1 MLITIKEQLS
11 REVHMYKVLVV
22 EDSVTVRKI
31 VNKLIEENPHF
42 TCDLCEDL
50 AEAKGALES
59 GTEYLAAIVD
69 LNLPDAPRGESV
81 ELALSHNVPTIVLT
95 GNFDEFTRAQLLD
108 QGVLDYITKESRYS
122 YLQVAKLVDR
132 LRKNLNTKVLVVE
145 DSMTSRNHICCLLR
159 KFKFQVHEAS
169 DGLEA
174 LDELDNH
181 RDIKMVIADHR
192 MPNMDG
198 YELVKAIRHE
208 KRMQDLVFI
217 GLSATGDSVLTS
229 KFIKSG
235 ANDFL
240 SKPFYHE
247 EFYCRLMQNLESQ
260 EMIQT
265 IRDSANL
272 DPLTNVYNRRFL
284 YEKAEEL
291 FENKRTSTN
300 VIVSMID
307 ADNFKGVNDTYGHKT
322 GDVLLQE
329 FAALLKDYF
338 PDDLIVRYG
347 GEEFTVVS
355 VRPPKVYLSALAT
368 FMDTVRTTKFT
379 HHKFNVTCSIGVC
392 AEEHDSLESQLE
404 VADARLYE
412 AKHSGKDQIILRDS
426 SARALQA

>member
-1 MLITIKEQLS
+1 
-11 REVHMYKVLVV
+11 MYKVLVV
-22 EDSVTVRKI
+22 EDSATVRKI
-31 VNKLIEENPHF
+31 VNKLIEDNPHF

-50 AEAKGALES
+50 AEASTALANNS
-59 GTEYLAAIVD
+59 DYLAAIVD
-69 LNLPDAPRGESV
+69 LNLPDAPNGESV
-81 ELALSHNVPTIVLT
+81 ELALSYNLPTIVLT

-122 YLQVAKLVDR
+122 YLQVSKLIDR
-132 LRKNLNTKVLVVE
+132 LRKNLTTRVLVVE
-145 DSMTSRNHICCLLR
+145 DSKTSRNHICSLLK

-169 DGLEA
+169 DGIEA
-174 LDELDNH
+174 LGVLEQH
-181 RDIKMVIADHR
+181 RDIKMVISDHR

-247 EFYCRLMQNLESQ
+247 EFYCRVMQNLESQ

-272 DPLTNVYNRRFL
+272 DPLTKVYNRRYL
-284 YEKAEEL
+284 YEVAEEL
-291 FENKRTSTN
+291 YANKASRN
-300 VIVSMID
+300 QVIVSMID
-307 ADNFKGVNDTYGHKT
+307 ADNFKKVNDTLGHKT
-322 GDVLLQE
+322 GDMLLQE
-329 FAALLKDYF
+329 FAALLQEYF

-355 VRPPKVYLSALAT
+355 LRPPKSYLAALSQ
-368 FMDTVRTTKFT
+368 FMNAVRTTQFT
-379 HHKFNVTCSIGVC
+379 NHKFNITCSIGVC
-392 AEEHDSLESQLE
+392 AEEFDCLESQLD
-404 VADARLYE
+404 VADARLYQ
-412 AKHSGKDQIILRDS
+412 AKHSGKDRIVTRDEK
-426 SARALQA
+426 QAQA

>member
-1 MLITIKEQLS
+1 
-11 REVHMYKVLVV
+11 MYKVLVV

-95 GNFDEFTRAQLLD
+95 GNFDEFTRSQLLD

-122 YLQVAKLVDR
+122 YLQVSKLVDR

-145 DSMTSRNHICCLLR
+145 DSMTSRNHICSLLR

-174 LDELDNH
+174 LDEL
-181 RDIKMVIADHR
+181 ADHR

-247 EFYCRLMQNLESQ
+247 EFYCRIMQNLESQ

-272 DPLTNVYNRRFL
+272 DPLTKVYNRRFL

-291 FENKRTSTN
+291 FENKGARTN

-392 AEEHDSLESQLE
+392 AEAHDSLESQLE

-412 AKHSGKDQIILRDS
+412 AKHAGKDQIILRDS
-426 SARALQA
+426 STRALQA

>member
-1 MLITIKEQLS
+1 
-11 REVHMYKVLVV
+11 MYKVLVV
-22 EDSVTVRKI
+22 EDSLTVRKI
-31 VNKLIEENPHF
+31 VNKLIEDNPHF

-50 AEAKGALES
+50 AEAQSALDS
-59 GTEYLAAIVD
+59 DNDYLAAIVD
-69 LNLPDAPRGESV
+69 LNLPDAPNGESV

-122 YLQVAKLVDR
+122 YLQVSKLVDR
-132 LRKNLNTKVLVVE
+132 LRKNLTTKVLVVE
-145 DSMTSRNHICCLLR
+145 DSKTSRNHICSLLR
-159 KFKFQVHEAS
+159 KFQFQVHEAT

-174 LDELDNH
+174 LDVLENH

-198 YELVKAIRHE
+198 YELVKTIRHE
-208 KRMQDLVFI
+208 RRMQDLVFI

-247 EFYCRLMQNLESQ
+247 EFYCRVMQNLESQ

-272 DPLTNVYNRRFL
+272 DALTKVYNRRFL
-284 YEKAEEL
+284 HEKAEEL
-291 FENKRTSTN
+291 FANSRSRKD

-307 ADNFKGVNDTYGHKT
+307 ADNFKSVNDTYGHKT
-322 GDVLLQE
+322 GDMLLQE

-355 VRPPKVYLSALAT
+355 VRPPKVYLSALSA
-368 FMDTVRTTKFT
+368 FMDAVRTTLFT
-379 HHKFNVTCSIGVC
+379 SHKFNITCSIGVST
-392 AEEHDSLESQLE
+392 EEHKCLESQLE
-404 VADARLYE
+404 KADARLYE
-412 AKHSGKDQIILRDS
+412 AKHAGKDQIILRD
-426 SARALQA
+426 LQQKVS

>member
-1 MLITIKEQLS
+1 
-11 REVHMYKVLVV
+11 MYKVLVV
-22 EDSVTVRKI
+22 EDSLTVRKI
-31 VNKLIEENPHF
+31 VNKLIEDNPHF

-50 AEAKGALES
+50 AEAQSALES
-59 GTEYLAAIVD
+59 DNEYLAAIVD
-69 LNLPDAPRGESV
+69 LNLPDAPNGESV

-122 YLQVAKLVDR
+122 YLQVSKLVDR
-132 LRKNLNTKVLVVE
+132 LRKNLTTKVLVVE
-145 DSMTSRNHICCLLR
+145 DSKTSRNHICSLLR
-159 KFKFQVHEAS
+159 KFQFQVHEAT
-169 DGLEA
+169 DGIEA
-174 LDELDNH
+174 LDVLENH

-198 YELVKAIRHE
+198 YELVKTIRHE
-208 KRMQDLVFI
+208 RRMQDLVFI

-229 KFIKSG
+229 KFIKCG

-247 EFYCRLMQNLESQ
+247 EFYCRIMQNLESQ

-272 DPLTNVYNRRFL
+272 DALTKVYNRRFL
-284 YEKAEEL
+284 HEKAEEL
-291 FENKRTSTN
+291 FANSASRKD

-307 ADNFKGVNDTYGHKT
+307 ADNFKSVNDTYGHKT
-322 GDVLLQE
+322 GDMLLQE

-355 VRPPKVYLSALAT
+355 VRQPKVYLSALSA
-368 FMDTVRTTKFT
+368 FMDAVRTTLFT
-379 HHKFNVTCSIGVC
+379 THKFNITCSIGVST
-392 AEEHDSLESQLE
+392 EEHKCLESQLE
-404 VADARLYE
+404 KADARLYD
-412 AKHSGKDQIILRDS
+412 AKHAGKDQIILRD
-426 SARALQA
+426 LQQKAS